1 MKSYVLIVTQD
12 PIPNEDD
19 KLKTEA
25 NLITAED
32 WNSMPSTAR
41 QEILTLS
48 THVLQTSQK
57 EMPNSNEDFFQL
69 LNNSIEITDA
79 QEEIL

>member
-12 PIPNEDD
+12 QTND

-25 NLITAED
+25 NLIAAED
-32 WNSMPSTAR
+32 WNSIPAADR
-41 QEILTLS
+41 QEIISLS
-48 THVLQTSQK
+48 THVLQTNQK
-57 EMPNSNEDFFQL
+57 EMPNSDEDFFQL

-79 QEEIL
+79 QEEIF